1 MPLVYAAALWF
12 VSTGVIIM
20 LDGLPRRTYRWSF
33 GVASLVA
40 LAAIVGVARSA
51 ADPSPAG
58 AYLGFTC
65 ALAVWGWHEMS
76 FLMGIVTGPRKSPCP
91 PQAAGWTRFRLAA
104 GTLIYHEIALALT
117 AALLIAL
124 SWHAVNPAGAAAF
137 AVLFALRLSAKLNI
151 FLGVPNLSVDFLPGH
166 LGYLKS
172 YFRTR
177 RMNALFPVSVI
188 TAAAAAAALALT
200 AAGAATPGAATGFA
214 LLAALVALGLLE
226 HGFMITPLPDAA
238 LWRWAMVSRNGISR
252 ARPAK

>member
-1 MPLVYAAALWF
+1 MTGGMPLLYAAALWF

-20 LDGLPRRTYRWSF
+20 LDRLPKRTNRWSL
-33 GVASLVA
+33 GIASLVA
-40 LAAIVGVARSA
+40 LAALAGIVRSA

-65 ALAVWGWHEMS
+65 ALVVWGWHEMS

-91 PQAAGWTRFRLAA
+91 PQAQGWTRFRLAA
-104 GTLIYHEIALALT
+104 ATLIHHEIALALT
-117 AALLIAL
+117 TALLIAL
-124 SWHAVNPAGAAAF
+124 SWHAVNPTGAAAF

-151 FLGVPNLSVDFLPGH
+151 FLGVPNLSVDFLPGR
-166 LGYLKS
+166 LDYLKS

-177 RMNALFPVSVI
+177 RMNPLFPLSVI
-188 TAAAAAAALALT
+188 AAAAAAGALAL
-200 AAGAATPGAATGFA
+200 AATNAATPGAATGLV

-238 LWRWAMVSRNGISR
+238 LWRWAMISR
-252 ARPAK
+252 AGPAK